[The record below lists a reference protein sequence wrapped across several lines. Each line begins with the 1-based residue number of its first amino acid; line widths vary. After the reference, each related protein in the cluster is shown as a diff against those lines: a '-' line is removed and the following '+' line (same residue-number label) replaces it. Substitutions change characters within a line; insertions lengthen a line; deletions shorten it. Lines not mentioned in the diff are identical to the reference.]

1 MRKWTILMA
10 GMMTLAAVGG
20 QTLKPEA
27 MVSDLYAAIKLS
39 NDFPDTFGEWKEEKN
54 TIAVITS
61 PDQEAVINQI
71 YQETLSRTY
80 VNEKQEAVMLSVAYA
95 HKQNDQSGVHFPEV
109 CYPAQGFTI
118 TRRQDDS
125 VKIQDRIFNVSRLT
139 AKAPGRTEQI
149 SYFILV
155 GSLPVGS
162 SSKVKLTQMQYSLR
176 GYIADGVL
184 IRVSNI
190 SNDPESSWRT
200 HDLFL
205 KEMVPNLR
213 GGLNER
219 VNAAIRNELTPKSK
233 S

>member
-80 VNEKQEAVMLSVAYA
+80 VNKRQEAVMLSVAYS
-95 HKQNDQSGVHFPEV
+95 HKQSDQSGVHYPEV
-109 CYPAQGFTI
+109 CYPAQGFTVSK
-118 TRRQDDS
+118 RRDDS
-125 VKIQDRIFNVSRLT
+125 IEIENRVINVSRMT

-155 GSLPVGS
+155 GSIPVGGGN
-162 SSKVKLTQMQYSLR
+162 KVKLAQMQYSLR

-190 SNDPESSWRT
+190 SSEPEASWKK

-205 KEMVPNLR
+205 KEMIPSLK
-213 GGLNER
+213 GGLSER
-219 VNAAIRNELTPKSK
+219 VDAALRHELTPKHK

>member
-1 MRKWTILMA
+1 MKRSIVLMVLMCCA
-10 GMMTLAAVGG
+10 ALGAFAIKPTKLLAD
-20 QTLKPEA
+20 QLPPIHLEA
-27 MVSDLYAAIKLS
+27 MVPKA
-39 NDFPDTFGEWKEEKN
+39 FGEWR
-54 TIAVITS
+54 AVE
-61 PDQEAVINQI
+61 QGALQVINPQAETLVNTL
-71 YQETLSRTY
+71 YQEVLNRVY
-80 VNEKQEAVMLSVAYA
+80 VNQSGYAVMLSIAYGRDQRDGMQA
-95 HKQNDQSGVHFPEV
+95 HVPEV

-118 TRRQDDS
+118 TKRQDDS
-125 VKIQDRIFNVSRLT
+125 IEIEDRVFNVSRLT

-155 GSLPVGS
+155 GSLPVGGGN
-162 SSKVKLTQMQYSLR
+162 KVKLAQMQYSLR

-205 KEMVPNLR
+205 KEMMPNLR